1 MCDCSRRCPIL
12 LYLMTASFKEHLP
25 VNDST
30 MHSDA
35 LSPTSLN
42 DHVLFRPAFSHAQK
56 KTKVE

>member
-1 MCDCSRRCPIL
+1 M
-12 LYLMTASFKEHLP
+12 
-25 VNDST
+25 T

-56 KTKVE
+56 KTKVEW